1 MDGHEVRWTEG
12 QRSHGHCHCYHVW
25 PSPTSPTGGAHVAP
39 HLKQFYMSSGQLRR
53 SHFLLRVSSYRR
65 LNLQLNPSRDPTEP
79 QSVVWRLMFTL
90 QESWFSGPQ
99 MLRCDRKVRKQ
110 FATLSPEVW
119 PSSTVDQLGKET
131 AYFTSSPSALPGCPF
146 VVIVV
151 AAVVDNIYWAHISVY
166 NLHGNCH
173 VCIDR
178 DP

>member
-1 MDGHEVRWTEG
+1 
-12 QRSHGHCHCYHVW
+12 
-25 PSPTSPTGGAHVAP
+25 
-39 HLKQFYMSSGQLRR
+39 
-53 SHFLLRVSSYRR
+53 
-65 LNLQLNPSRDPTEP
+65 
-79 QSVVWRLMFTL
+79 
-90 QESWFSGPQ
+90 

-131 AYFTSSPSALPGCPF
+131 AYFTSSPSALPDCPF

-151 AAVVDNIYWAHISVY
+151 AAVVDNMYWAHISVC